1 MQRPRTGESGQAT
14 VEFVALLPLLV
25 VLALGLWQAV
35 VAGQAVALAGSAARS
50 AARARAVGTDSAAAA
65 RAVLPRR
72 LERGLRVRDRADGG
86 VSVSIRVPAVLARAQ
101 VGSVAAEARFAPQ
114 DR

>member
-14 VEFVALLPLLV
+14 VEFVALLPLLA

-50 AARARAVGTDSAAAA
+50 AARARALGTDSAAAA

-86 VSVSIRVPAVLARAQ
+86 VSVSIRVPAVLPHAR